1 MHAQA
6 GPDGTMSFGQKLI
19 DLMSVSQH
27 IMVTSVG
34 QNIWPKILA
43 SVEGMASNWDTSG
56 GEQLS

>member
-43 SVEGMASNWDTSG
+43 SVEGMASN
-56 GEQLS
+56 